1 MMSAIKG
8 KDTKPE
14 LSVRR
19 FLHRSGLRFR
29 LHDRRLPGRPDIVLP
44 RYRAVVEVQ
53 GCYWHQHPGCRF
65 AYMPTSNTEFWQQKL
80 NGNAERDQRNQQAL
94 KALGW
99 RVFVVWECEV
109 SNTKQLR
116 QLATAIKKGGNGR

>member
-1 MMSAIKG
+1 M
-8 KDTKPE
+8 
-14 LSVRR
+14 
-19 FLHRSGLRFR
+19 
-29 LHDRRLPGRPDIVLP
+29 LP